1 MENSIN
7 VSILLMS
14 IASLLF
20 SLVAWFVRQL
30 HADFKRFEQDIGEI
44 KTSIRLI
51 QADMKSGDEL
61 INQRIGFL
69 ERRLSLLEKQ
79 QTEDG

>member
-1 MENSIN
+1 MEHSIN
-7 VSILLMS
+7 ISILFSS
-14 IASLLF
+14 IASLLL

-44 KTSIRLI
+44 KTSTRLI

-69 ERRLSLLEKQ
+69 ERRVAILERQ